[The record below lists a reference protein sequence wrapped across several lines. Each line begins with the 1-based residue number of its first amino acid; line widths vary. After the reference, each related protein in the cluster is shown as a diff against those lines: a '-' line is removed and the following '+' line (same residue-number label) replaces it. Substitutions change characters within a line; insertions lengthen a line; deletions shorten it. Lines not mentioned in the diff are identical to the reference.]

1 MNKVEKAVV
10 FATRAHAGVCRKGK
24 DKPYI
29 LHPIEAMAIVMQYTD
44 DEDVLAAAVL
54 HDTVEDT
61 SVTVER
67 LEKEF
72 GPRVAALV
80 ASVSEDK
87 KKDRSAESTW
97 KERKQETIDAM
108 RSASHETKLL
118 CLGDKLSNLREMTE
132 DHENIGDELWERFN
146 QKDKRMHAWYYA
158 EIYKILKAEKEFEDS
173 YDLMEFEG
181 ELDLVFGYPNHMDV
195 FPPSSWL
202 EEEENDQ
209 D

>member
-1 MNKVEKAVV
+1 MNKIEKAII
-10 FATRAHAGVCRKGK
+10 FATKAHAGTCRKGK

-29 LHPIEAMAIVMQYTD
+29 LHPIEAMEIVMRFTE

-87 KKDRSAESTW
+87 KRERSSESTW
-97 KERKQETIDAM
+97 KERKQETISQLRNAGY
-108 RSASHETKLL
+108 ETKLI
-118 CLGDKLSNLREMTE
+118 CLGDKLSNLREM
-132 DHENIGDELWERFN
+132 ENDYADIDDALWERFN
-146 QKDKRMHAWYYA
+146 QKDKAMRAWYYRS
-158 EIYKILKAEKEFEDS
+158 IYEILKEDFGDS
-173 YDLMEFEG
+173 WELYEFEG
-181 ELDLVFGYPNHMDV
+181 ILSFVFADTGKQIALPE
-195 FPPSSWL
+195 SWYSD
-202 EEEENDQ
+202 EGGAE
-209 D
+209 

>member
-10 FATRAHAGVCRKGK
+10 FATRAHAGKCRKGK

-61 SVTVER
+61 SVTVKR

-87 KKDRSAESTW
+87 KTDRPAESTW
-97 KERKQETIDAM
+97 KERKQETIDGLK
-108 RSASHETKLL
+108 RASYETKLL

-132 DHENIGDELWERFN
+132 DHEDIGDELWERFN
-146 QKDKRMHAWYYA
+146 QKDKRMHAWYYV

-181 ELDLVFGYPNHMDV
+181 ELDLVFGYPNHMDE

-209 D
+209 A